1 MRGVPPKSYGNPET
15 AGPPRCP
22 RAAPEKAAE
31 KAGKDAAQAQLDLSE
46 AEDDAAD
53 AEKALELRNWE
64 VQGVTLKRK
73 VQVLATFGIFFWT

>member
-1 MRGVPPKSYGNPET
+1 MNP
-15 AGPPRCP
+15 ARCS
-22 RAAPEKAAE
+22 EKAAE

-64 VQGVTLKRK
+64 VQGGYPEKEGNGGPHRQNLGAVATLGY
-73 VQVLATFGIFFWT
+73 LFGLKKPRSLGGR